1 MFSLSTMCLKFF
13 FAHESMKRPASKV
26 AEPAQIQP
34 KSQFLFHKNLPPRDF
49 SLMTLVSFEIFGAL
63 YMCISDSNINLDEK
77 IYSYNILTN
86 QCMGQISLFQKLPR
100 ELGMD
105 FTTTISS
112 LPIFIG
118 GIRHIINP
126 SEKVRKSSRPH
137 KWMET

>member
-1 MFSLSTMCLKFF
+1 
-13 FAHESMKRPASKV
+13 
-26 AEPAQIQP
+26 
-34 KSQFLFHKNLPPRDF
+34 
-49 SLMTLVSFEIFGAL
+49 
-63 YMCISDSNINLDEK
+63 MCISDSNINLDMK
-77 IYSYNILTN
+77 IYGYNILTN
-86 QCMGQISLFQKLPR
+86 QCMGQISLFQKLPG

-118 GIRHIINP
+118 GIRHITNP